1 MATNGDPLA
10 FSAQAPK
17 QVYQQLREHVREMIV
32 QGALPAGAKLPSTKE
47 LAAKWSVPA
56 ATVQAALTHLVKEG
70 LLIRIRKKGTFVLD
84 RNRRLERIGVYYDTS
99 IWLPETNSFK
109 RAIHVELLK
118 LCESRGMKLE
128 PFFDSRKPALRTT
141 PLGDVV
147 QAVESRQIQALIATD
162 VAVDEAA
169 WIGKLPI
176 PTAVFVEAQH
186 PSKVD
191 LDFEQFIALG
201 LEKLREAGC
210 RSAGIISLRGPWKPS
225 LGPDDAGELPGFAAT
240 FSRLCQEHDI
250 LTSDRWIKTAE
261 AFVEGKGPQEGFGYS
276 QFIRIWDLPHRPDG
290 LIVYPNSCAVGV
302 ITAVL
307 EKRVDIP
314 GQLKLVLHKH
324 REIDY
329 LCPIQVTFLYSSTSV
344 IATALLQQIVRQFQ
358 GESIAK
364 VIIPFSSE
372 TASRPDR
379 RGAVKTGVSN

>member
-10 FSAQAPK
+10 FSAQVPK
-17 QVYQQLREHVREMIV
+17 QIYQQLREHVREMIV
-32 QGALPAGAKLPSTKE
+32 QGTLPAGAKLPSTKE
-47 LAAKWSVPA
+47 LAAKWNVPA

-70 LLIRIRKKGTFVLD
+70 LLVRIRKKGTFVLD

-118 LCESRGMKLE
+118 LCESKGMKLE
-128 PFFDSRKPALRTT
+128 AFFDSRKPALRTT
-141 PLGDVV
+141 PLADVV
-147 QAVESRQIQALIATD
+147 QAVENRQIQALIATD

-186 PSKVD
+186 PTKVD

-201 LEKLREAGC
+201 LEKLKEAGC
-210 RSAGIISLRGPWKPS
+210 QSVGIISLRGPWKPS
-225 LGPDDAGELPGFAAT
+225 LGSERAGKLPGFTDT
-240 FSRLCQEHDI
+240 FSKLCREHDV

-261 AFVEGKGPQEGFGYS
+261 AFVEGKAPQEAFGYS

-302 ITAVL
+302 ITGVL

-314 GQLKLVLHKH
+314 RELKLIFHKH

-329 LCPIQVTFLYSSTSV
+329 LCPIPVTFLYSSTAD
-344 IATALLQQIVRQFQ
+344 IAKALLQQTVRQFR

-364 VIIPFSSE
+364 VILPFSAESE
-372 TASRPDR
+372 SSPDSRTEVAAGILR
-379 RGAVKTGVSN
+379 

>member
-17 QVYQQLREHVREMIV
+17 QIYQQLREHVREMIV

-47 LAAKWSVPA
+47 LATKWSVPA

-84 RNRRLERIGVYYDTS
+84 RNRRLERVGVYYDTS
-99 IWLPETNSFK
+99 VWLPETNSFK

-118 LCESRGMKLE
+118 LCESKGLKLE
-128 PFFDSRKPALRTT
+128 AFFDSRKPALRTT
-141 PLGDVV
+141 PLGDVL

-162 VAVDEAA
+162 VAVDEAT

-186 PSKVD
+186 PTKVD

-201 LEKLREAGC
+201 LEKLKEAGC
-210 RSAGIISLRGPWKPS
+210 RSVGIISLRGPWKPS
-225 LGPDDAGELPGFAAT
+225 LGTEEVGKLPSFTET
-240 FSRLCQEHDI
+240 FSKLCREHDI
-250 LTSDRWIKTAE
+250 LTSDHWIRTAE
-261 AFVEGKGPQEGFGYS
+261 AFVEGKAPQEEFGYS
-276 QFIRIWDLPHRPDG
+276 QFIQIWNRALRPDG
-290 LIVYPNSCAVGV
+290 LIVYPNSCSVGV
-302 ITAVL
+302 ITGVL

-314 GQLKLVLHKH
+314 RQLKLVLHKH

-329 LCPIQVTFLYSSTSV
+329 LCPIPVTFLYSSTSA
-344 IATALLQQIVRQFQ
+344 IANALLQQIVRQFR
-358 GESIAK
+358 GESISK
-364 VIIPFSSE
+364 VIIPFASE
-372 TASRPDR
+372 SESRPDR
-379 RGAVKTGVSN
+379 RDVIATGVSQ